1 MASGSIK
8 SSVKDTLIYGMG
20 NIAIKLVGFILIPFY
35 TNTDYFSVAE
45 FGALG
50 ILEITAQ
57 VLAVVLGL
65 SLPQSLFR
73 WYWDKD
79 YSDKQK
85 SVFFTSLAAQ
95 TAVSLLFCLIFS
107 LLAKQISVL
116 IFSDERF
123 YEEIILLTVST
134 GLQSLNTLVSS
145 LLRLQSRATAY
156 TVTNTLKLV
165 VVLGITLFLV
175 VGEKMGIAGIYT
187 AQIIGNGLFLLVLF
201 PYIFRNIQVHLDLK
215 ALRGMISYGAPLL
228 WAALF
233 TVILNV
239 IDRYSLNFLSA
250 LESVAVYTLAFK
262 IASTLKLVVA
272 DSIKLAVGPLIIKK
286 MDLPGHERFYTKI
299 WLYSSFVLMFGIVG
313 LSLFSQEVVSLVSSS
328 AFYDKAFF
336 LIPVLTLSV
345 FFVNL
350 KDLNVYGLVISKKTG
365 AMGLIVAIAS
375 AAGVGLNALLI
386 PVLNTFGAAL
396 ASFTAQLLF
405 WLMVYKISQKHYPLK
420 YETRKLLLII
430 IIGTAFAFSGFLLK
444 DLNLLPRIGI
454 KLLLLA
460 AYPLAYLPLHFYEKA
475 EIEAFKGFV
484 RKWSRLSNLK
494 SNIRSVSGDLDT

>member
-1 MASGSIK
+1 M
-8 SSVKDTLIYGMG
+8 
-20 NIAIKLVGFILIPFY
+20 
-35 TNTDYFSVAE
+35 
-45 FGALG
+45 
-50 ILEITAQ
+50 
-57 VLAVVLGL
+57 VLGL

-79 YSDKQK
+79 YSEKQK
-85 SVFFTSLAAQ
+85 SVFFTSMAAQ
-95 TAVSLLFCLIFS
+95 TIVSLFFCLIFI

-116 IFSDERF
+116 IFTDDRF
-123 YEEIILLTVST
+123 YEEIILLTVSA

-145 LLRLQSRATAY
+145 LLRLQSKASVY
-156 TVTNTLKLV
+156 TTTNTLKLV
-165 VVLGITLFLV
+165 AVLGITLFLV
-175 VGEKMGIAGIYT
+175 VGKKMGIAGIYT
-187 AQIIGNGLFLLVLF
+187 AQIIGNGLYLLLLL
-201 PYIFRNIQVHLDLK
+201 PYIIRNSEVRFDMK
-215 ALRGMISYGAPLL
+215 AFRGMISYGAPLL
-228 WAALF
+228 WAAVF

-286 MDLPGHERFYTKI
+286 MDSPGHERFYTNI
-299 WLYSSFVLMFGIVG
+299 WLYSSFALMFSIVG
-313 LSLFSQEVVSLVSSS
+313 LSLFSQEVVALISSS
-328 AFYDKAFF
+328 KFYDNAFF

-365 AMGLIVAIAS
+365 AMGLIVALAS
-375 AAGVGLNALLI
+375 LAGVGLNALLI
-386 PVLNTFGAAL
+386 PILNTFGAAL

-405 WLMVYKISQKHYPLK
+405 WLMVFKVSQKHYPLK

-444 DLNLLPRIGI
+444 DLGLIPRLGI

-460 AYPLAYLPLHFYEKA
+460 VYPLIYLPVHFYEKS
-475 EIEAFKGFV
+475 EIDAFKGFA
-484 RKWSRLSNLK
+484 RKWLKLRNLR
-494 SNIRSVSGDLDT
+494 SNIRSVRGDLDV

>member
-1 MASGSIK
+1 M
-8 SSVKDTLIYGMG
+8 
-20 NIAIKLVGFILIPFY
+20 
-35 TNTDYFSVAE
+35 
-45 FGALG
+45 
-50 ILEITAQ
+50 
-57 VLAVVLGL
+57 
-65 SLPQSLFR
+65 
-73 WYWDKD
+73 
-79 YSDKQK
+79 
-85 SVFFTSLAAQ
+85 
-95 TAVSLLFCLIFS
+95 
-107 LLAKQISVL
+107 
-116 IFSDERF
+116 
-123 YEEIILLTVST
+123 
-134 GLQSLNTLVSS
+134 
-145 LLRLQSRATAY
+145 
-156 TVTNTLKLV
+156 
-165 VVLGITLFLV
+165 
-175 VGEKMGIAGIYT
+175 
-187 AQIIGNGLFLLVLF
+187 GNGLYLLVLL
-201 PYIFRNIQVHLDLK
+201 PYIIRNSQVHFDMK

-299 WLYSSFVLMFGIVG
+299 WLYSSFVLMFSIVG

-328 AFYDKAFF
+328 AFYDTAFF

-396 ASFTAQLLF
+396 ASFAAQLLF

-420 YETRKLLLII
+420 YETRKLLIII

-444 DLNLLPRIGI
+444 DLDLLPRIGI

-460 AYPLAYLPLHFYEKA
+460 AYPLAYLPLHFYEKS

-484 RKWSRLSNLK
+484 KKWSRLRNLK
-494 SNIRSVSGDLDT
+494 NNIRSVSGDLDS